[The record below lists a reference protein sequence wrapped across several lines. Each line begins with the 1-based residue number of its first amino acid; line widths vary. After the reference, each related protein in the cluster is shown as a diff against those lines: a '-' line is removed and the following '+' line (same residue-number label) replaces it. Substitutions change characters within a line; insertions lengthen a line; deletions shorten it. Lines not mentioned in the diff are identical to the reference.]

1 MTNEELIKQ
10 LKVRRTW
17 LEDRLAT
24 LKEQESIV
32 RDLIEETEKS
42 LAAVNTKI
50 RNNKKEQ
57 Q

>member
-1 MTNEELIKQ
+1 MTEEELLKQ
-10 LKVRRTW
+10 LKVRRSW

-32 RDLIEETEKS
+32 CSLIEETEKS
-42 LAAVNTKI
+42 LAAVNSKI
-50 RNNKKEQ
+50 RNSTKEQ